1 MQTYNQII
9 KLNRQFADAHY
20 QIKTFGNG
28 EAYNIVLHDKE
39 NWFTYPLM
47 WMEDLSQN
55 FNDNEFTYNFRVY
68 FVAQVAQVRD
78 EETDLESTNEN
89 EVKSDMIQC
98 AQDLLSFWAKDT
110 TYPELDLIKTGSIQ
124 TFTDK
129 FSDRVTG
136 CSVDLKLKQ
145 GFRYN
150 KCAIPMSGV
159 TPPPSVVCLP
169 VQISINSVSF
179 AELSSG
185 ASLDIP
191 IQYENGTAVGTNVDG
206 VITIP
211 DPITCVD
218 ATVTVNGGEFDTVA
232 SGGTLDVPIQYV
244 NGSPIGTNVDGIIQI
259 PNPITCA
266 DVIVNINGEL
276 WAEVPSGDTENIIVR
291 QSTGS
296 TQVGEIEGAYYRI
309 ADSVAV
315 LKDTS
320 GTIISSTDIK
330 AEDSADIVAPDATVN
345 LNGVFNQT
353 VVSGG
358 TADVIVG
365 NSEITVNG
373 AAFDSLVPEEA
384 LNVIVEYETAGAVGT
399 IVGGTVVIPDPVIT
413 NNSASLF
420 KTGANVSYQAQD
432 DGALQFGNGVD
443 FFTLNANNPFG
454 NLNRFTDSLGTQIYA
469 NGIVID
475 WSTWN
480 VGGATVRAYY
490 NTLNAAD
497 TLTNQLDNQ
506 PYTQASFTGWY
517 VCNYKELTNI
527 FNLSITRDYL
537 NFAPF
542 NHSID
547 ATSKRVW
554 VSTRDSATVGI
565 YYSGV
570 SITVGNH
577 SGSYQALIT
586 REFTLT
592 ELGL

>member
-537 NFAPF
+537 NFAPL

>member
-169 VQISINSVSF
+169 VQISINTVSF
-179 AELSSG
+179 AEISSG

-191 IQYENGTAVGTNVDG
+191 IQYQNGTPIGTNIDG

-211 DPITCVD
+211 DPITC
-218 ATVTVNGGEFDTVA
+218 A
-232 SGGTLDVPIQYV
+232 
-244 NGSPIGTNVDGIIQI
+244 
-259 PNPITCA
+259 
-266 DVIVNINGEL
+266 
-276 WAEVPSGDTENIIVR
+276 
-291 QSTGS
+291 
-296 TQVGEIEGAYYRI
+296 
-309 ADSVAV
+309 
-315 LKDTS
+315 
-320 GTIISSTDIK
+320 
-330 AEDSADIVAPDATVN
+330 DATVN

-358 TADVIVG
+358 TANVIVG

-384 LNVIVEYETAGAVGT
+384 LNVIVEYATAGAVGT
-399 IVGGTVVIPDPVIT
+399 IVGGTVVIPDPIIA

-420 KTGANVSYQAQD
+420 KTGANVSYQSQD

-542 NHSID
+542 NHSIG
-547 ATSKRVW
+547 AASTRVW

-565 YYSGV
+565 YYSGL

>member
-191 IQYENGTAVGTNVDG
+191 IQYENGTAVGTNVEG
-206 VITIP
+206 IITIP
-211 DPITCVD
+211 NPITCVD
-218 ATVTVNGGEFDTVA
+218 ATVTVNGGAFDTIA
-232 SGGTLDVPIQYV
+232 SGGTLDV
-244 NGSPIGTNVDGIIQI
+244 
-259 PNPITCA
+259 
-266 DVIVNINGEL
+266 E
-276 WAEVPSGDTENIIVR
+276 
-291 QSTGS
+291 
-296 TQVGEIEGAYYRI
+296 
-309 ADSVAV
+309 
-315 LKDTS
+315 
-320 GTIISSTDIK
+320 
-330 AEDSADIVAPDATVN
+330 
-345 LNGVFNQT
+345 
-353 VVSGG
+353 
-358 TADVIVG
+358 
-365 NSEITVNG
+365 
-373 AAFDSLVPEEA
+373 
-384 LNVIVEYETAGAVGT
+384 VEYETSLDNPIQSIVANKIIIVDPVVLPTNRIYLRPEPTGEIYVPDSPFYLDGCDSWMIHNNIDPIVQTSSGIPMIIDKSKRWKLIPDNVFGHKFRFTGSTGGYYDPETLLFYDSDGT
-399 IVGGTVVIPDPVIT
+399 ISTYASAFPSNYMIDNSTGLGWQTSGG
-413 NNSASLF
+413 
-420 KTGANVSYQAQD
+420 
-432 DGALQFGNGVD
+432 
-443 FFTLNANNPFG
+443 
-454 NLNRFTDSLGTQIYA
+454 
-469 NGIVID
+469 
-475 WSTWN
+475 
-480 VGGATVRAYY
+480 
-490 NTLNAAD
+490 
-497 TLTNQLDNQ
+497 
-506 PYTQASFTGWY
+506 
-517 VCNYKELTNI
+517 LTNI
-527 FNLSITRDYL
+527 NFSDTLANVAALSHAGFDDWYLPNLSQLTSVTDYGYNSPLGSTGDFNPIFTGGIT
-537 NFAPF
+537 NGTKW
-542 NHSID
+542 
-547 ATSKRVW
+547 TSTTIKGVETRAW
-554 VSTRDSATVGI
+554 VLQI
-565 YYSGV
+565 SGGV
-570 SITVGNH
+570 PNN
-577 SGSYQALIT
+577 
-586 REFTLT
+586 TLKT
-592 ELGL
+592 NISRYIAFRFHFS

>member
-179 AELSSG
+179 AEISSG

-191 IQYENGTAVGTNVDG
+191 IQYQNGT
-206 VITIP
+206 
-211 DPITCVD
+211 
-218 ATVTVNGGEFDTVA
+218 
-232 SGGTLDVPIQYV
+232 
-244 NGSPIGTNVDGIIQI
+244 PIGTNVDGIIQI

-296 TQVGEIEGAYYRI
+296 TQVGEIQGAYYRI

-315 LKDTS
+315 LKDTA
-320 GTIISSTDIK
+320 GTTISSTDIK
-330 AEDSADIVAPDATVN
+330 AEDSANIVAPDATVN

-365 NSEITVNG
+365 NSEITING

-384 LNVIVEYETAGAVGT
+384 LNVIVEYATAGAVGT
-399 IVGGTVVIPDPVIT
+399 IVGGTVVIPDPVIA

-527 FNLSITRDYL
+527 FNFSITRDYM
-537 NFAPF
+537 NYAPF
-542 NHSID
+542 NHSIGV
-547 ATSKRVW
+547 ASTRVW

-565 YYSGV
+565 YYGGL

>member
-39 NWFTYPLM
+39 SWFTYPLM

-211 DPITCVD
+211 NPITCVD
-218 ATVTVNGGEFDTVA
+218 ATVTVNDEAFNTVA
-232 SGGTLDVPIQYV
+232 SGGTLDVPVEYV
-244 NGSPIGTNVDGIIQI
+244 NGTPIGTNVDGIIQI

-296 TQVGEIEGAYYRI
+296 TQVGEIQGAYYRI
-309 ADSVAV
+309 DDSVAV
-315 LKDTS
+315 LKDTA

-330 AEDSADIVAPDATVN
+330 AEDSTDIVAPDSTVN
-345 LNGVFNQT
+345 LNGIFNQT

-358 TADVIVG
+358 TANVIVG

-384 LNVIVEYETAGAVGT
+384 LNVIVEYATAGAVGT
-399 IVGGTVVIPDPVIT
+399 IVGGTVVIPDPVIP

-420 KTGANVSYQAQD
+420 KTGANISYQAQD
-432 DGALQFGNGVD
+432 DGELQFGNGVD

-537 NFAPF
+537 NYAPF
-542 NHSID
+542 NHSIG
-547 ATSKRVW
+547 ASTTRVW
-554 VSTRDSATVGI
+554 VSTRDSASVGI

-577 SGSYQALIT
+577 SGVYQALLT

>member
-9 KLNRQFADAHY
+9 KLNREFAEAHY

-28 EAYNIVLHDKE
+28 AAYNIVLHDKE
-39 NWFTYPLM
+39 AWFEYPLM
-47 WMEDLSQN
+47 WVEDVPATLN
-55 FNDNEFTYNFRVY
+55 NNEFQFNFRVY
-68 FVAQVAQVRD
+68 FIAQVAQLED
-78 EETDLESTNEN
+78 QETDLDSTNEN

-98 AQDLLSFWAKDT
+98 AQDLLSFWAQDT
-110 TYPELDLIKTGSIQ
+110 TYPELDLIKTGNSFTTI
-124 TFTDK
+124 TDK

-136 CSVDLKLKQ
+136 CYIDLRLKQ
-145 GFRYN
+145 GFTYN

-169 VQISINSVSF
+169 VTVNVND
-179 AELSSG
+179 ELYSEPSSG
-185 ASLDIP
+185 SLLNVP
-191 IQYENGTAVGTNVDG
+191 VRYVNGTAVGINIGG

-218 ATVTVNGGEFDTVA
+218 ANVTVNSLAFDTVA
-232 SGGTLDVPIQYV
+232 SGGTLDVPVQYA
-244 NGSPIGTNVDGIIQI
+244 NGTPTGTNIGGIITI
-259 PNPITCA
+259 DNPIVCA
-266 DVIVNINGEL
+266 
-276 WAEVPSGDTENIIVR
+276 
-291 QSTGS
+291 
-296 TQVGEIEGAYYRI
+296 
-309 ADSVAV
+309 
-315 LKDTS
+315 
-320 GTIISSTDIK
+320 
-330 AEDSADIVAPDATVN
+330 DATVN

-353 VVSGG
+353 VASGG

-373 AAFDSLVPEEA
+373 AAFDSLLPEEA
-384 LNVIVEYETAGAVGT
+384 LDVPVEYENGSPIGTITAG
-399 IVGGTVVIPDPVIT
+399 VVVVPDPVIS

-475 WSTWN
+475 WLTWN
-480 VGGATVRAYY
+480 VGGSTVRAYY

-517 VCNYKELTNI
+517 VCNYVELTNI
-527 FNLSITRDYL
+527 FNLGITRDYL
-537 NFAPF
+537 NYAPF
-542 NHSID
+542 NHSVGES
-547 ATSKRVW
+547 TTRVW
-554 VSTRDSATVGI
+554 VSTRDSASIGI
-565 YYSGV
+565 FYSGT
-570 SITVGNH
+570 SIGVGNH
-577 SGSYQALIT
+577 TGSYQALLT

>member
-1 MQTYNQII
+1 M
-9 KLNRQFADAHY
+9 LFRSRQFADAHY

-179 AELSSG
+179 AEISSG

-191 IQYENGTAVGTNVDG
+191 IQYQNGT
-206 VITIP
+206 
-211 DPITCVD
+211 
-218 ATVTVNGGEFDTVA
+218 
-232 SGGTLDVPIQYV
+232 
-244 NGSPIGTNVDGIIQI
+244 PIGTNVDGIIQI

-296 TQVGEIEGAYYRI
+296 TQVGEIQGAYYRI
-309 ADSVAV
+309 ADSVTV

-320 GTIISSTDIK
+320 GTTISSTNVK
-330 AEDSADIVAPDATVN
+330 AEDSANIVAPDSTITVN
-345 LNGVFNQT
+345 GGAFDT

-358 TADVIVG
+358 TLDV
-365 NSEITVNG
+365 E
-373 AAFDSLVPEEA
+373 
-384 LNVIVEYETAGAVGT
+384 VEYETSLDNPIQS
-399 IVGGTVVIPDPVIT
+399 IVSNKIIIVDPVVLPTNRIYLRPEPTGEIYIPGSAFYLDGCDSWMIDNNIDPIIQTSSGIPMVIDKAKRWKLIPDNVFGHKFRFTGSTGGYYDPETLLFYDSDGTVSTYASAFPSDYMID
-413 NNSASLF
+413 NS
-420 KTGANVSYQAQD
+420 TGLGWQTSGAISNFTFENALANVAALSHAGFD
-432 DGALQFGNGVD
+432 DWYLPNLSQLTSVTDYGYTAPLGSTGDFNPIFTGGISNGTKWTSTTIKGLETRAWILQVNGGVP
-443 FFTLNANNPFG
+443 N
-454 NLNRFTDSLGTQIYA
+454 
-469 NGIVID
+469 
-475 WSTWN
+475 
-480 VGGATVRAYY
+480 
-490 NTLNAAD
+490 NTL
-497 TLTNQLDNQ
+497 
-506 PYTQASFTGWY
+506 
-517 VCNYKELTNI
+517 KTNI
-527 FNLSITRDYL
+527 TRYIA
-537 NFAPF
+537 FRF
-542 NHSID
+542 HFS
-547 ATSKRVW
+547 
-554 VSTRDSATVGI
+554 
-565 YYSGV
+565 
-570 SITVGNH
+570 
-577 SGSYQALIT
+577 
-586 REFTLT
+586 
-592 ELGL
+592 

>member
-211 DPITCVD
+211 NPITCVD
-218 ATVTVNGGEFDTVA
+218 ATVTVNGGAFETVA
-232 SGGTLDVPIQYV
+232 SGGTLDV
-244 NGSPIGTNVDGIIQI
+244 
-259 PNPITCA
+259 
-266 DVIVNINGEL
+266 E
-276 WAEVPSGDTENIIVR
+276 
-291 QSTGS
+291 
-296 TQVGEIEGAYYRI
+296 
-309 ADSVAV
+309 
-315 LKDTS
+315 
-320 GTIISSTDIK
+320 
-330 AEDSADIVAPDATVN
+330 
-345 LNGVFNQT
+345 
-353 VVSGG
+353 
-358 TADVIVG
+358 
-365 NSEITVNG
+365 
-373 AAFDSLVPEEA
+373 
-384 LNVIVEYETAGAVGT
+384 VEYETSLDNPIQSIVANKIIIVDPVVLPTNRIYLRPEPTGEIYIPGSAFYLDGCDSWMIYNNIDPIVQTSSGIPMIIDKSKRWKLIPDNVFGHKFRFTGSTGGYYNPETLLFYDSDGTVSTYASAFPSDYMIDNSTGLGWQTLGAISNFTFEGALANVASLSHAGFDDWYLPNLSQLTSVTDYGYNAPLGSTGDFNPIFTGGISNATKWTSTTIKGLETRVWIVQVIGAV
-399 IVGGTVVIPDPVIT
+399 P
-413 NNSASLF
+413 N
-420 KTGANVSYQAQD
+420 
-432 DGALQFGNGVD
+432 
-443 FFTLNANNPFG
+443 
-454 NLNRFTDSLGTQIYA
+454 
-469 NGIVID
+469 
-475 WSTWN
+475 
-480 VGGATVRAYY
+480 
-490 NTLNAAD
+490 NTL
-497 TLTNQLDNQ
+497 
-506 PYTQASFTGWY
+506 
-517 VCNYKELTNI
+517 KTNI
-527 FNLSITRDYL
+527 TRYIA
-537 NFAPF
+537 FRF
-542 NHSID
+542 HFS
-547 ATSKRVW
+547 
-554 VSTRDSATVGI
+554 
-565 YYSGV
+565 
-570 SITVGNH
+570 
-577 SGSYQALIT
+577 
-586 REFTLT
+586 
-592 ELGL
+592 

>member
-169 VQISINSVSF
+169 VSVSVNSVSF
-179 AELSSG
+179 GEVASGGAFNLNVLFDGTAVGEKVGDDLIVSAE
-185 ASLDIP
+185 
-191 IQYENGTAVGTNVDG
+191 YENGTPVGV
-206 VITIP
+206 
-211 DPITCVD
+211 
-218 ATVTVNGGEFDTVA
+218 
-232 SGGTLDVPIQYV
+232 
-244 NGSPIGTNVDGIIQI
+244 NVDGIIQI

-296 TQVGEIEGAYYRI
+296 TEVGEIQGAYYRI

-315 LKDTS
+315 LKDTA

-330 AEDSADIVAPDATVN
+330 AEDSADIVAPDSTITVN
-345 LNGVFNQT
+345 GGAFET

-358 TADVIVG
+358 TLDVEVEYDTSLDNPIQSIVANKIIIVDPVVLPTNRIYLRPEPTGEIYVPDSEFYLDGCDSWMIHNNIDPIVQTSSGIPMVIDKSKRWKLIPDNVFGNKFRFTGLTGGYYDPETLLFYDSDGTISTYASAFPSDYMIDNSTGLGWQTSGGISNFTFENALADVASLSYAGFDDWYLPNLNQLLSVTDYGYNAPLGSTGDFNPIFTGGISNATKWTSTTIKGLETRVWIVQ
-365 NSEITVNG
+365 
-373 AAFDSLVPEEA
+373 
-384 LNVIVEYETAGAVGT
+384 VIGAV
-399 IVGGTVVIPDPVIT
+399 P
-413 NNSASLF
+413 N
-420 KTGANVSYQAQD
+420 
-432 DGALQFGNGVD
+432 
-443 FFTLNANNPFG
+443 
-454 NLNRFTDSLGTQIYA
+454 
-469 NGIVID
+469 
-475 WSTWN
+475 
-480 VGGATVRAYY
+480 
-490 NTLNAAD
+490 NTL
-497 TLTNQLDNQ
+497 
-506 PYTQASFTGWY
+506 
-517 VCNYKELTNI
+517 KTNI
-527 FNLSITRDYL
+527 TRYIA
-537 NFAPF
+537 FRF
-542 NHSID
+542 HFS
-547 ATSKRVW
+547 
-554 VSTRDSATVGI
+554 
-565 YYSGV
+565 
-570 SITVGNH
+570 
-577 SGSYQALIT
+577 
-586 REFTLT
+586 
-592 ELGL
+592 

>member
-179 AELSSG
+179 AEISSG

-191 IQYENGTAVGTNVDG
+191 IQYQNGTPIGTNIDG

-232 SGGTLDVPIQYV
+232 SGGTLDVPVQYA
-244 NGSPIGTNVDGIIQI
+244 NGTPTGTNVGGIITI
-259 PNPITCA
+259 DNPIVCA
-266 DVIVNINGEL
+266 
-276 WAEVPSGDTENIIVR
+276 
-291 QSTGS
+291 
-296 TQVGEIEGAYYRI
+296 
-309 ADSVAV
+309 
-315 LKDTS
+315 
-320 GTIISSTDIK
+320 
-330 AEDSADIVAPDATVN
+330 DATVN

-358 TADVIVG
+358 TANVIVG

-384 LNVIVEYETAGAVGT
+384 LNVIVEYATAGAVGT
-399 IVGGTVVIPDPVIT
+399 IVGGTVVIPDPIIA

-454 NLNRFTDSLGTQIYA
+454 NLNRFTDNLGTQIYA

-542 NHSID
+542 NHSIG
-547 ATSKRVW
+547 AASTRVW

-565 YYSGV
+565 YYSGL

-577 SGSYQALIT
+577 SGSYQALLT

>member
-136 CSVDLKLKQ
+136 CSIDLKLKQ

-179 AELSSG
+179 AEISSG

-191 IQYENGTAVGTNVDG
+191 IQYQNGT
-206 VITIP
+206 
-211 DPITCVD
+211 
-218 ATVTVNGGEFDTVA
+218 
-232 SGGTLDVPIQYV
+232 
-244 NGSPIGTNVDGIIQI
+244 PIGTNVDGIIQI

-296 TQVGEIEGAYYRI
+296 TQVGEIQGAYYRI

-315 LKDTS
+315 LKDTA
-320 GTIISSTDIK
+320 GTTISSTDIK
-330 AEDSADIVAPDATVN
+330 AEDSANIVAPDATVN

-365 NSEITVNG
+365 NSEITING

-384 LNVIVEYETAGAVGT
+384 LNVIVEYATAGAVGT
-399 IVGGTVVIPDPVIT
+399 IVGGTVVIPDPVIA

-527 FNLSITRDYL
+527 FNFSITRDYM
-537 NFAPF
+537 NYAPF
-542 NHSID
+542 NHSIGV
-547 ATSKRVW
+547 ASTRVW

-565 YYSGV
+565 YYGGL

>member
-9 KLNRQFADAHY
+9 KLNRQFAEAHY

-28 EAYNIVLHDKE
+28 DAYNIVLHDKQD
-39 NWFTYPLM
+39 WFTYPLM
-47 WMEDLSQN
+47 WMEDLQQG

-68 FVAQVAQVRD
+68 FVAQVAQLRE
-78 EETDLESTNEN
+78 EETDLENSNEN

-159 TPPPSVVCLP
+159 TPPPSILCLP
-169 VQISINSVSF
+169 VSVSVNSVSF
-179 AELSSG
+179 GEVASGGAFNLNVLFDGTAVGEKVGDDLIVSAE
-185 ASLDIP
+185 
-191 IQYENGTAVGTNVDG
+191 YENGTPVGV
-206 VITIP
+206 
-211 DPITCVD
+211 
-218 ATVTVNGGEFDTVA
+218 
-232 SGGTLDVPIQYV
+232 
-244 NGSPIGTNVDGIIQI
+244 NVDGIIQI

-296 TQVGEIEGAYYRI
+296 TEVGEIQGAYYRI

-315 LKDTS
+315 LKDTA

-330 AEDSADIVAPDATVN
+330 AEDSADIVAPDSTITVN
-345 LNGVFNQT
+345 GGAFDT

-358 TADVIVG
+358 TLDVPVQY
-365 NSEITVNG
+365 ENG
-373 AAFDSLVPEEA
+373 SP
-384 LNVIVEYETAGAVGT
+384 IGTITAG
-399 IVGGTVVIPDPVIT
+399 VVVVPDPVIA

-517 VCNYKELTNI
+517 VCNYIELTNI
-527 FNLSITRDYL
+527 FNLSITRDYM
-537 NFAPF
+537 NYAPF
-542 NHSID
+542 NHSVVST
-547 ATSKRVW
+547 ATRVW

-565 YYSGV
+565 FYSGS
-570 SITVGNH
+570 SIGIGGH

>member
-1 MQTYNQII
+1 M
-9 KLNRQFADAHY
+9 
-20 QIKTFGNG
+20 
-28 EAYNIVLHDKE
+28 
-39 NWFTYPLM
+39 
-47 WMEDLSQN
+47 
-55 FNDNEFTYNFRVY
+55 
-68 FVAQVAQVRD
+68 
-78 EETDLESTNEN
+78 
-89 EVKSDMIQC
+89 
-98 AQDLLSFWAKDT
+98 
-110 TYPELDLIKTGSIQ
+110 
-124 TFTDK
+124 
-129 FSDRVTG
+129 
-136 CSVDLKLKQ
+136 
-145 GFRYN
+145 
-150 KCAIPMSGV
+150 
-159 TPPPSVVCLP
+159 
-169 VQISINSVSF
+169 
-179 AELSSG
+179 
-185 ASLDIP
+185 
-191 IQYENGTAVGTNVDG
+191 
-206 VITIP
+206 
-211 DPITCVD
+211 
-218 ATVTVNGGEFDTVA
+218 
-232 SGGTLDVPIQYV
+232 DVPIQYV
-244 NGSPIGTNVDGIIQI
+244 NGAPIGTNVDGIIQI

-276 WAEVPSGDTENIIVR
+276 WAEVESGDTENIIVR

-296 TQVGEIEGAYYRI
+296 TQVGEIQGAYYRI

-320 GTIISSTDIK
+320 GTTISSTDIK
-330 AEDSADIVAPDATVN
+330 AEDSANIVAPDATVN

-384 LNVIVEYETAGAVGT
+384 LNVIVEYATAGAVGT
-399 IVGGTVVIPDPVIT
+399 IVGGTVVIPDPVIP

-420 KTGANVSYQAQD
+420 KTGANISYQAQD

-506 PYTQASFTGWY
+506 PYTQASFSGWY
-517 VCNYKELTNI
+517 VCNYIELTNI

-537 NFAPF
+537 NYAPF
-542 NHSID
+542 NHSIG
-547 ATSKRVW
+547 ASTTRVW